1 MSPNKAGIPP
11 NEPSKEFVD
20 EVKDALEHLYD
31 FPYLEQHRLGQ
42 HDTPQKPS
50 TDLPGQ
56 YLRKKLL
63 AAIESL
69 SPQTGVPFRSPQAR
83 LYNLLQLRY
92 VEGMTVQE
100 AAHEL
105 RVSLRQTY
113 RDLRRA
119 EESVA
124 AILWMQ
130 QPEMREARA
139 TQKKSNARSLSS
151 VETELNQLKV
161 RTQMTGMRT
170 LIKEAQKAVR
180 QLALQR
186 AVEFTT
192 LVPSQSVTISTDPV
206 IARQVLVNLFSHTIQ
221 HAEAGSVALRLTTDD
236 SRTRLSLSYTP
247 QLKLTDEAV
256 MNQLTT
262 ELVERLGWTVEQKEE
277 ASRRTVMIQ
286 LSLYGPTVLVV
297 DDNQGLVDLL
307 NHYLSGHM
315 CRVVGAASGR
325 EGLQLAQQV
334 MPDAIIL
341 DIMMPEMDGWEL
353 LQRLRGFQFLAE
365 TPIIICS
372 VFNDPE
378 LAYSLG
384 ASLFL
389 PKPISQHK
397 ILTALQEVGVLNQ
410 KHTSSDRYAQKTP
423 HE

>member
-1 MSPNKAGIPP
+1 MSQNKAEMNRTG
-11 NEPSKEFVD
+11 PSKTFVD
-20 EVKDALEHLYD
+20 GVKDALEHLYD

-42 HDTPQKPS
+42 HEAPQQSS
-50 TDLPGQ
+50 TELPGQ
-56 YLRKKLL
+56 RLRKKLL

-124 AILWMQ
+124 AVLWMQ
-130 QPEMREARA
+130 QPEMRAA
-139 TQKKSNARSLSS
+139 GAVQKTSNARSLSS
-151 VETELNQLKV
+151 VEMELNQLKF
-161 RTQMTGMRT
+161 RAQMTGMRT
-170 LIKEAQKAVR
+170 LIKAAQKAVGP
-180 QLALQR
+180 LALQR

-192 LVPSQSVTISTDPV
+192 HVPSQSVTISTDPV
-206 IARQVLVNLFSHTIQ
+206 IARQVLVTLFSHTIQ
-221 HAEAGSVALRLTTDD
+221 QAAAGPVALRLTTDD
-236 SRTRLSLSYTP
+236 SRTCLSLSYTP
-247 QLKLTDEAV
+247 HLQLADEATL
-256 MNQLTT
+256 NPLTT
-262 ELVERLGWTVEQKEE
+262 ELVERLGWTVEQTEA
-277 ASRRTVMIQ
+277 ASRRTVTVQ

-334 MPDAIIL
+334 MPDAMIL

-353 LQRLRGFQFLAE
+353 LQRLRGFQVLAE

-397 ILTALQEVGVLNQ
+397 ILTALQQVGVLNEDNA
-410 KHTSSDRYAQKTP
+410 SSDRQARSDNAP
-423 HE
+423 